1 MSIVTY
7 GQSGMGKTYTM
18 YANRFDDEFYKDDYA
33 SGDVPGIVVRAI
45 DDIFIHL
52 MKRPAGCRFAIKVG
66 WLDLCGDEIVDLLD
80 GVVQCYS
87 IDDVF
92 QCLRNGSAKIR
103 NLRRQS
109 TDANS
114 AHNIFT
120 IAIEQQWIFDGFLQ
134 HRLST
139 ASFCDLAGTERQ
151 PSVAETVNEFMENEQ
166 QQKNNLSY
174 GESVPKDTSLQALER
189 IVNTLCASL
198 QSSPSHKINNEQANL
213 LNQYENTML
222 TKFLKD
228 SFGGRAQTLMIF
240 CVSPLAC
247 DAMETIQNLQ
257 FAYRA
262 QFVRNKV
269 IMNTFSDNNK
279 PIANFWDAYDTPDI
293 NMLSKAIQFNGGTL
307 YEKPMM
313 NHCKING
320 SVGGGNCGSGQN
332 AAATAATLAGLKF
345 ANSQWL
351 KLVANAET
359 LFNKLLANNT
369 KTLNEQDRECI
380 EQWMFL
386 KRECDDCFG
395 TIIPTKI
402 PSAVPHPHTLGPIPE
417 KIEPGENG
425 CGDDDNANGNGNNN
439 SGDVAI
445 AMQKVL
451 ETDSQ
456 FTGLNDTELDNESDM
471 DQFEFLPERITELM
485 QSFSS
490 KINEI
495 VDQNYTDFVRNY
507 PKGVMQSVSDD
518 DGDKQRQSQKQQP
531 TQPPSS
537 PADTVANL
545 PCVKKRSNSVV
556 LATEAIAYPTG
567 RRRSIHAAV
576 PATAGDVAVL
586 KTSDADC
593 PSSAIPN
600 TAELARLNR
609 LADECIQNSQN
620 SQTTTSS
627 TNTVC
632 REINEFLDNSDEL
645 HPLRMA
651 NRNRATYE
659 TAISRLQSEIE
670 AKEKQQH
677 DLLHS
682 IKERTQLMKQC
693 QPGKQSLKQREEHL
707 LQQKDKCEKT
717 LSKSREKK
725 KIEKLRTDL
734 IQIEKDLK
742 EVSKIKQA
750 NRDTDT
756 TIRECEQHIEK
767 SKKQL
772 TSLKKDLKH
781 QKKALEKLQTEFIKS
796 SKGDKKSNIYANN
809 HNIDTHITQ
818 LDCVLK
824 EKRMYLQQQTSGESQ
839 FVDSLRHEIRNLRSQ
854 RERLNEQQWACYQKL
869 NGSNQLSDR
878 QFLQYDVAKEV
889 IDYAIEYKNQLIS
902 NKKTIFIESPD
913 LMNQLKRLNEKEM
926 RIVLYKCL
934 QKIVDLR
941 KSTGFVENE
950 LIRLEKELDK
960 SQLRER
966 TLSQQFQQFRLK
978 TNGYTLSLENQY
990 DKLLRVYLQGAAGM
1004 TMRNE
1009 NAAPLLMSPSHILRS
1024 KHQQHYRHQQQRAM
1038 INQIEYNMHDN
1049 GDDDDDGDENGVNNC
1064 HRNQSQRHPY
1074 RLVNPTSALVTTSP
1088 SIESATAAA
1097 ATTTAFDSFQKQK
1110 PQKFHS
1116 LMKLLK
1122 QSPLMLTN
1130 HSHSPTNSENS
1141 GKVTVDKNNKKIFIQ
1156 QNKIH

>member
-7 GQSGMGKTYTM
+7 GQCGMGKTYTM
-18 YANRFDDEFYKDDYA
+18 YATRFDDEYYKDDYA
-33 SGDVPGIVVRAI
+33 SGEEPGIVVRAI
-45 DDIFIHL
+45 DDIFMHL
-52 MKRPAGCRFAIKVG
+52 MKRPVGCRFGIKVG
-66 WLDLCGDEIVDLLD
+66 WLDLCGDEIDDLLN

-92 QCLRNGSAKIR
+92 ECLRNGSAKIR
-103 NLRRQS
+103 HRRRSNNSS
-109 TDANS
+109 TVS

-120 IAIEQQWIFDGFLQ
+120 IAIEQQWISDGFLQ

-151 PSVAETVNEFMENEQ
+151 PTAAAAATAAATVNEFM
-166 QQKNNLSY
+166 KNGERHSI
-174 GESVPKDTSLQALER
+174 ESVPKDTSLQALER
-189 IVNTLCASL
+189 IVTTLCASSTSSL
-198 QSSPSHKINNEQANL
+198 SPSRKIDNEQTNL
-213 LNQYENTML
+213 FNQYENTML

-247 DAMETIQNLQ
+247 DAIETIQNLQ

-279 PIANFWDAYDTPDI
+279 PIVNYWDAYETPDI
-293 NMLSKAIQFNGGTL
+293 NLLSKALHFNGEPL
-307 YEKPMM
+307 YDKPMI

-320 SVGGGNCGSGQN
+320 GGGDGGGGGQN

-351 KLVANAET
+351 KLVANAEAV
-359 LFNKLLANNT
+359 FNKLLANNNN
-369 KTLNEQDRECI
+369 KLLNEQDRECI
-380 EQWMFL
+380 EEWMYL

-395 TIIPTKI
+395 TLIPTSM
-402 PSAVPHPHTLGPIPE
+402 PSSIPHTLGPIQE
-417 KIEPGENG
+417 KSEPGENG
-425 CGDDDNANGNGNNN
+425 CSDDAADDDNGNGNGNNLN
-439 SGDVAI
+439 CGSVAI
-445 AMQKVL
+445 AMQKVIDS
-451 ETDSQ
+451 DSQ
-456 FTGLNDTELDNESDM
+456 FTVLNETELDNESDM
-471 DQFEFLPERITELM
+471 DQFEYLPERITELM
-485 QSFSS
+485 QNFSC
-490 KINEI
+490 KMNEI
-495 VDQNYTDFVRNY
+495 VDQNYEDFVRNY
-507 PKGVMQSVSDD
+507 PKGVMQSASDD
-518 DGDKQRQSQKQQP
+518 DGDKKQLQKQQP
-531 TQPPSS
+531 PRPPSS
-537 PADTVANL
+537 PADPANL
-545 PCVKKRSNSVV
+545 PYVKTKRSSSVV
-556 LATEAIAYPTG
+556 LSTEAIAYPAG
-567 RRRSIHAAV
+567 RRRSIHAA
-576 PATAGDVAVL
+576 AAAAISETAD
-586 KTSDADC
+586 TDST
-593 PSSAIPN
+593 PSAIPN
-600 TAELARLNR
+600 TVELARLNR

-659 TAISRLQSEIE
+659 TAICRLQSEIE
-670 AKEKQQH
+670 SKEKQQH
-677 DLLHS
+677 DLLQT

-693 QPGKQSLKQREEHL
+693 QPGKQSLKQKEEHL
-707 LQQKDKCEKT
+707 LQQKEKCEKT

-734 IQIEKDLK
+734 LQIQKDLN
-742 EVSKIKQA
+742 EVYKIKQA
-750 NRDTDT
+750 NRDNDT

-772 TSLKKDLKH
+772 SALKKDLKN
-781 QKKALEKLQTEFIKS
+781 QKKTLEKLHAEFVKN

-839 FVDSLRHEIRNLRSQ
+839 FVDSLRHEIRNLRCQ

-869 NGSNQLSDR
+869 NGGNQLSDR

-902 NKKTIFIESPD
+902 NKKTIFVESPD

-941 KSTGFVENE
+941 KSTGFVESE

-1024 KHQQHYRHQQQRAM
+1024 KHQQHYRHQQQRA
-1038 INQIEYNMHDN
+1038 ILNQIEYGQSIDN
-1049 GDDDDDGDENGVNNC
+1049 GNDDDDYDDDR
-1064 HRNQSQRHPY
+1064 HRNASQQHRHPY
-1074 RLVNPTSALVTTSP
+1074 RLANPTSALVTASP
-1088 SIESATAAA
+1088 SIETATTTT

-1110 PQKFHS
+1110 PQKFNS

-1122 QSPLMLTN
+1122 NSPLMLTN
-1130 HSHSPTNSENS
+1130 HSHSAANAESS

-1156 QNKIH
+1156 QNKTH

>member
-7 GQSGMGKTYTM
+7 GQCGMGKTFTM

-33 SGDVPGIVVRAI
+33 SGDEPGIVVRAI
-45 DDIFIHL
+45 DDIFMHL
-52 MKRPAGCRFAIKVG
+52 VKRPAGCRFAIKVG

-92 QCLRNGSAKIR
+92 QCLRTGSVKIR
-103 NLRRQS
+103 NRGQQN
-109 TDANS
+109 A
-114 AHNIFT
+114 AVHNIFT
-120 IAIEQQWIFDGFLQ
+120 IAIEQQWVIDGFLQ

-151 PSVAETVNEFMENEQ
+151 PLPAETINEFMRSGNQ
-166 QQKNNLSY
+166 QNGSNY

-189 IVNTLCASL
+189 IVCTLCATST
-198 QSSPSHKINNEQANL
+198 SASPALKMDNGQANL

-247 DAMETIQNLQ
+247 DAIETIQNLQ

-262 QFVRNKV
+262 QFVRNRV
-269 IMNTFSDNNK
+269 ILNAFSDNNK
-279 PIANFWDAYDTPDI
+279 PIANYWDAYETPDI
-293 NMLSKAIQFNGGTL
+293 NLLSKAIQLNGGTM
-307 YEKPMM
+307 YEKPMV
-313 NHCKING
+313 NHCKMNG
-320 SVGGGNCGSGQN
+320 GIGVGGNCGSGQN

-359 LFNKLLANNT
+359 LFSKFLANNT
-369 KTLNEQDRECI
+369 TTLNEQDRECI

-395 TIIPTKI
+395 TLPNTIQT
-402 PSAVPHPHTLGPIPE
+402 VPHTLGPIPE
-417 KIEPGENG
+417 KSEPGENG
-425 CGDDDNANGNGNNN
+425 CSDDAQDDNCNGNSIVND
-439 SGDVAI
+439 DVAM
-445 AMQKVL
+445 AMQRAL
-451 ETDSQ
+451 ETDGQ
-456 FTGLNDTELDNESDM
+456 FSALNDTELDNESDM
-471 DQFEFLPERITELM
+471 DQFDFLPERISELM
-485 QSFSS
+485 QNFSC
-490 KINEI
+490 KMNEI
-495 VDQNYTDFVRNY
+495 VEQNYEDFVQNY

-518 DGDKQRQSQKQQP
+518 DADKQKEKQQP
-531 TQPPSS
+531 AQPPSS
-537 PADTVANL
+537 PADNATAADNL
-545 PCVKKRSNSVV
+545 ACVETMRSNSVI
-556 LATEAIAYPTG
+556 LSTEPTAYPTG
-567 RRRSIHAAV
+567 RRRSIHAA
-576 PATAGDVAVL
+576 AAISTSANAV
-586 KTSDADC
+586 SSEAVDDC
-593 PSSAIPN
+593 SSSAIPN
-600 TAELARLNR
+600 TAQLARLNR
-609 LADECIQNSQN
+609 LADECIQN

-632 REINEFLDNSDEL
+632 REINDFLDNSDEL

-651 NRNRATYE
+651 NRNRGTYE
-659 TAISRLQSEIE
+659 TAICRLQSDIE

-677 DLLHS
+677 DLLQS

-707 LQQKDKCEKT
+707 RQQKEKCEKA
-717 LSKSREKK
+717 LSKSPREKK
-725 KIEKLRTDL
+725 KIEKLRMDL
-734 IQIEKDLK
+734 MQIQK
-742 EVSKIKQA
+742 ELNDVYKIKQA

-756 TIRECEQHIEK
+756 TIRECEQYIEK

-772 TSLKKDLKH
+772 ASLKKDLKN

-796 SKGDKKSNIYANN
+796 SKGDKKSSIYGNN

-869 NGSNQLSDR
+869 NGGNQLDR

-902 NKKTIFIESPD
+902 NKKAIFIESPD
-913 LMNQLKRLNEKEM
+913 LMNQLKRLSEKEM

-1004 TMRNE
+1004 PMRNE
-1009 NAAPLLMSPSHILRS
+1009 NAAAPLLMSPSHILRS
-1024 KHQQHYRHQQQRAM
+1024 KHHQHYRHQQQRAT
-1038 INQIEYNMHDN
+1038 INQIEYNLQDN
-1049 GDDDDDGDENGVNNC
+1049 GDEGNGDEN
-1064 HRNQSQRHPY
+1064 HRRNANQQRHPY
-1074 RLVNPTSALVTTSP
+1074 RLVNPTSALVTATP

-1097 ATTTAFDSFQKQK
+1097 ATATTTAAFDPFQKQK

-1130 HSHSPTNSENS
+1130 HSHSPVNAEHG

-1156 QNKIH
+1156 QNKPH

>member
-7 GQSGMGKTYTM
+7 GQCGMGKTYTM
-18 YANRFDDEFYKDDYA
+18 YANRFDDEFFKDDYT
-33 SGDVPGIVVRAI
+33 SGDEPGIVVRAI
-45 DDIFIHL
+45 DDIFMYL
-52 MKRPAGCRFAIKVG
+52 MKRPAGCRFGIKVG

-92 QCLRNGSAKIR
+92 QCLRNGSVKVR
-103 NLRRQS
+103 NRRQHS
-109 TDANS
+109 SVA

-120 IAIEQQWIFDGFLQ
+120 IAIEQQWVVDGFLQ

-151 PSVAETVNEFMENEQ
+151 PMAAEVLNEFMENG
-166 QQKNNLSY
+166 SAY
-174 GESVPKDTSLQALER
+174 GDSVPKDASLQALER
-189 IVNTLCASL
+189 IVSTLCAS
-198 QSSPSHKINNEQANL
+198 STSASPMHNEQFNL

-247 DAMETIQNLQ
+247 DAIETIQNLQ

-269 IMNTFSDNNK
+269 IMNAFSDNNK
-279 PIANFWDAYDTPDI
+279 PIANYWEAYETPDI
-293 NMLSKAIQFNGGTL
+293 NLLSKAIQFNGGAM

-313 NHCKING
+313 DHCKMNG
-320 SVGGGNCGSGQN
+320 GVGGNCGSGQN

-359 LFNKLLANNT
+359 LFNKLLVNNT

-395 TIIPTKI
+395 TITPSTI
-402 PSAVPHPHTLGPIPE
+402 PSSVPHTLGPIPE
-417 KIEPGENG
+417 KSEPGENG
-425 CGDDDNANGNGNNN
+425 CSDDANEDDCNGNSSNIVN
-439 SGDVAI
+439 GDVAI

-456 FTGLNDTELDNESDM
+456 FTALNDAELDNESDM

-485 QSFSS
+485 QSFSC
-490 KINEI
+490 KMNEI
-495 VDQNYTDFVRNY
+495 VDQNYADFVQNY

-518 DGDKQRQSQKQQP
+518 EHKQQQP
-531 TQPPSS
+531 TKPPSS
-537 PADTVANL
+537 PADNATANMQY
-545 PCVKKRSNSVV
+545 VKTKRSNSVT
-556 LATEAIAYPTG
+556 LSTEPIATYPTG
-567 RRRSIHAAV
+567 RRRSIHAA
-576 PATAGDVAVL
+576 AAANDTTVAVIS

-600 TAELARLNR
+600 TAQLARLNR
-609 LADECIQNSQN
+609 LADECIQN

-632 REINEFLDNSDEL
+632 REINDFLDNSDEM

-651 NRNRATYE
+651 NRNRETYE
-659 TAISRLQSEIE
+659 TAICRLQSEIE
-670 AKEKQQH
+670 AKEKQQY

-707 LQQKDKCEKT
+707 LQQKEKCEKT
-717 LSKSREKK
+717 MSKTREKK

-734 IQIEKDLK
+734 IQIQKDLN
-742 EVSKIKQA
+742 EVYKIKQA

-767 SKKQL
+767 SKRQL
-772 TSLKKDLKH
+772 ASLKKDLKN
-781 QKKALEKLQTEFIKS
+781 QKKTLEKLQAEFIKS
-796 SKGDKKSNIYANN
+796 SKGDKKSSIYGNN
-809 HNIDTHITQ
+809 HNIDAHINQ

-824 EKRMYLQQQTSGESQ
+824 EKRTYLQQQTSGESQ

-869 NGSNQLSDR
+869 NGGNQLSDR

-913 LMNQLKRLNEKEM
+913 LMNQLKRLSEKEM

-966 TLSQQFQQFRLK
+966 AQSQQFQQFRLK

-990 DKLLRVYLQGAAGM
+990 DKLLRVYLQGAAAGM
-1004 TMRNE
+1004 PMRNE
-1009 NAAPLLMSPSHILRS
+1009 NAAAPLLMSPSHILRS
-1024 KHQQHYRHQQQRAM
+1024 KHHQHYRHQQQRAT
-1038 INQIEYNMHDN
+1038 INQIEYNVHDN
-1049 GDDDDDGDENGVNNC
+1049 DDGDGDEN
-1064 HRNQSQRHPY
+1064 HRRNASQRHPY
-1074 RLVNPTSALVTTSP
+1074 RLVNPTSALVTASP
-1088 SIESATAAA
+1088 SIESASAAA
-1097 ATTTAFDSFQKQK
+1097 TTTTTTAFDSFQKQK

-1130 HSHSPTNSENS
+1130 HSHSPANAEHS

-1156 QNKIH
+1156 QNKTH